1 MDLTTCRRCGMD
13 VEASA
18 TTCPNCGVVDPGG
31 GGRII
36 SPAALAILGI
46 VGVLFVLIM
55 TTDLGPA
62 VAKRWFP
69 NQPTLAQLARA
80 RGDSMA
86 RVLTPATV
94 HELDTTD
101 LRSVATADSTIAPAT
116 IRAARLELASRE
128 AAERRRV
135 GAEQKR
141 AESWR
146 INSIASDA
154 KAYTFS
160 DGSAC
165 RNASVERATRLV
177 RAHEDWSNQD
187 LIKVICKA
195 VWVGM
200 SADQLR
206 AAWGNPQGI
215 NQSSTG
221 FQQWVY
227 GTGTYVYL
235 QGSLVTSW
243 QTFSP

>member
-1 MDLTTCRRCGMD
+1 M
-13 VEASA
+13 
-18 TTCPNCGVVDPGG
+18 
-31 GGRII
+31 

-55 TTDLGPA
+55 TRDL
-62 VAKRWFP
+62 P
-69 NQPTLAQLARA
+69 NQPSLAQLARA

-94 HELDTTD
+94 HALESTD
-101 LRSVATADSTIAPAT
+101 LRSVATADSTVAPAT
-116 IRAARLELASRE
+116 IRAARRELASRE

-135 GAEQKR
+135 AAEQKR

-160 DGSAC
+160 DGSHC
-165 RNASVERATRLV
+165 RYASVERATRLV

-187 LIKVICKA
+187 LIMVVCKA
-195 VWVGM
+195 IWVGM

-206 AAWGNPQGI
+206 AALGNPQGI

-227 GTGTYVYL
+227 GAGTYVYL

-243 QTFSP
+243 QTFSR